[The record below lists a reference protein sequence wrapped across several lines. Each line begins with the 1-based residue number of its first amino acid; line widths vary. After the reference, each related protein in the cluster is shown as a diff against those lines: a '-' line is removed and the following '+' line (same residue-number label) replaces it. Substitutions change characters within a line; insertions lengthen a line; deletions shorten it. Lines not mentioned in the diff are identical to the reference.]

1 MVGLPNGHD
10 NRGMKGGFA
19 TCLLSKI
26 AREREGKIAIERP
39 TNRQFGNAQLILMQS
54 GEQRWEW
61 KLMIANVPE

>member
-10 NRGMKGGFA
+10 SRGMKGGFA
-19 TCLLSKI
+19 TCLLSSDI
-26 AREREGKIAIERP
+26 AREREGKIGKRRP

-54 GEQRWEW
+54 GELWEW